1 MPDSKVIGGPYR
13 EALVTRADRRSR
25 SNRFPAWSWRL
36 MLSNTDALEFSEAT
50 EKYARLAKELVAF
63 RKSAPY
69 AEYEAKLLELE
80 AARERCE
87 KARPIPGCGCSCW
100 RPSGRGAAATRSGHT
115 TIYRYRPWC
124 P

>member
-1 MPDSKVIGGPYR
+1 
-13 EALVTRADRRSR
+13 
-25 SNRFPAWSWRL
+25 

-124 P
+124 PNNLAAS